1 MANTIVR
8 LKRSSVPGKVPDAA
22 NLQVGE
28 LALNLADRII
38 YTKNGTGNVIVIGAA
53 TTSNVTEGVNLYF
66 SNARARSAFTSGNGI
81 ILDNTTGIIS
91 ANTTY
96 LATVL
101 VANIS
106 TSNIGD
112 LADVDTTTYVP
123 VSGNVLIFNGTN
135 WVPGSFPTFAETANV
150 SNTVLSLSNFTTS
163 NVAEGSNLYYT
174 NARVYANVIT
184 LGYAT
189 TGYVDS
195 SIANLVNSAPA
206 ALDTLN
212 ELANALANDASFSTT
227 ITNQLASKASSNDL
241 TTSNVIELGNLYFTN
256 VRARDALTS
265 TNGINYD
272 PSTGTFS
279 SGLRIELVDLANVA
293 NVSVANVN
301 TIQFDS
307 DSGFDV
313 IDRANGIAKIAM
325 NSTFKTW
332 NVLGQANL
340 VATGLDVVRFIPGNN
355 ITITTNAA
363 ASPQEIRF
371 DAANVDVSNKANIV
385 DLTTANVTELTNLYF
400 TNARVYSNVIELGY
414 ITSSYVDSAIAN
426 LVNSAPAALDTL
438 YELANALGNDASFST
453 TITNLI
459 GSKANS
465 SDLTTANVLELTNL
479 YFTNARVYANV
490 TPLLD
495 LKANVVDLTTSN
507 VIEGSNLYFT
517 NARVRA
523 AISGEQG
530 INVSANG
537 IITLANTAV
546 LPGVY
551 GSSNIIPVITVD
563 AQGRITNVAN
573 ANVAS
578 TSGAITGIEVGLI
591 NSSNVTSNVVND
603 VTNLYFDT
611 NSAFG
616 LQDLG
621 NGNVKLTVEVA
632 AGGATFRNIQITG
645 QNTLTAVGVDTLELV
660 QGQGI
665 QLTTNVIASPK
676 QLTIATTGL
685 GNLDGGFF
693 DSVYGGTTA
702 LDAGGP

>member
-332 NVLGQANL
+332 NVLGQSNL

-400 TNARVYSNVIELGY
+400 TNARVY
-414 ITSSYVDSAIAN
+414 
-426 LVNSAPAALDTL
+426 
-438 YELANALGNDASFST
+438 
-453 TITNLI
+453 
-459 GSKANS
+459 
-465 SDLTTANVLELTNL
+465 
-479 YFTNARVYANV
+479 ANV

-495 LKANVVDLTTSN
+495 LKANIVDLTTSN
-507 VIEGSNLYFT
+507 VAEGSNLYLT

-523 AISGEQG
+523 AISSGQG

-563 AQGRITNVAN
+563 TQGRITNVAN